1 MKKKITLNDA
11 YNIFKKYGDLNLN
24 VNTPYGYKKI
34 NWCEITERNSSIIRV
49 ESDNGL
55 YIEGSPMHKV
65 KIKNGKFIPIKNLLP
80 GSSIQTMNGISKIN
94 NIVLLDYKED
104 LYDIEVDDVHQ
115 YYSNGI
121 VSHNSTATVDLLL
134 YLFFNKTTKSKRDIE
149 IFNIYLPDHDE
160 VKVKGLIDINGVE
173 FIIERTI
180 TRKGKNKITNSQ
192 LRIAKVINGVE
203 ENLSEEQRRE
213 SEKVIVDTIGTYEDF
228 LLTIIS
234 TGGNLEDL
242 IEQKPTDRGNLLTR
256 FIGLDIIKEK
266 ESVCKEIK
274 TEWEKNIKSNQ
285 YNLID
290 LFQEIEINRSVINEI
305 DLVIKESATKI
316 ETIAANI
323 RELDLTKEVL
333 IGKKKPIDDSLLGVD
348 IEEENVKFQTIAQN
362 GKAKKEEWQKLKDEF
377 KTRTKPEYDEEGH
390 QAVLKKE
397 KDLVTEIH
405 EQKTLINAKEKEILT
420 LKFNREK
427 SIQEKEKEI
436 VALERAKEKTIQE
449 KETEIVN
456 IERQNERAIQEKEKS
471 IITIKMEHK
480 AKVTA
485 KEKEVT
491 DLEATIKNLKDGE
504 VCQACHRKFDNC
516 DHSEAIAGHE
526 ATIEKL
532 KKDIE
537 KLKKTE
543 DPRIKPI
550 QDEIDTMKKIEDPK
564 IIAIRNEIKTLTET
578 DSPEIKKIQGE
589 IDIMKKTEDPEIKKL
604 QDNIQMINNVT
615 IPFIKEQQEK
625 VIEEIAK
632 FKKQNDD
639 LNQYEKDD
647 IKLERLGVEVKSL
660 AQDYKDQD
668 DLIKRYNDNVLAVD
682 ANKEIEREIINV
694 NFKLE
699 GKNKEKDEI
708 IRNQQINEEKIKN
721 YQKTIDDNEKLIK
734 IINKEQEIL
743 KIFEHYLTIFGK
755 KGITSLILKSAIPV
769 INSELDRL
777 LNDTATFSME
787 LDLNNKNDVE
797 YWMIDRETGL
807 RKLVTTGSGYEKTAS
822 ALALRAVLTK
832 ISVLPKPDMIIL
844 DEVLG
849 KVADENMDLM
859 KILLDK
865 ISEMFE
871 KVFMITHNTLI
882 KDWGDNVVTIEKV
895 NNISKLTFNTNVA
908 KAQA

>member
-615 IPFIKEQQEK
+615 IPFIEEQQEK

>member
-134 YLFFNKTTKSKRDIE
+134 YLFFNKTTKSKRDAE

-550 QDEIDTMKKIEDPK
+550 QDEIDTMKKVEDPK
-564 IIAIRNEIKTLTET
+564 IIVIRDEIKTLTET

-777 LNDTATFSME
+777 LNDTAAFSME

>member
-134 YLFFNKTTKSKRDIE
+134 YLFFNKTTKSKRDAE

-550 QDEIDTMKKIEDPK
+550 QDEIDTMKKVEDPK
-564 IIAIRNEIKTLTET
+564 IIVIRDEIKTLTET

-832 ISVLPKPDMIIL
+832 ISVLPKPDIIIL